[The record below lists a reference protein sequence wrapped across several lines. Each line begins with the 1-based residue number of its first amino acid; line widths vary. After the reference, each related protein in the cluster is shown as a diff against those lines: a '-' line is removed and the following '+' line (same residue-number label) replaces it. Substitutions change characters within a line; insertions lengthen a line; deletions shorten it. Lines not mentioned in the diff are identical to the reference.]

1 MNSLPIDD
9 VLPALRDALANR
21 HEAVLEA
28 PPGAGKTTRV
38 PLALLNE
45 PWLAGQTILMLE
57 PRRLAARA
65 AAERLASEL
74 GEKVGE
80 TVGYRIR
87 LDSKVGPNTRIEVV
101 TEGILTRRLQDDPAL
116 DGVGLLIFDEY
127 HERSLDADLAL
138 ALSLNGRD
146 LFRDEQP
153 LKILLMSATLEGERL
168 AGLLDDAPILRSEGR
183 MFPVQMRWGR
193 PYQVGEFIEPRLVQT
208 ILDALQ
214 DETGSVL
221 VFLPGQAEIRR
232 VNQQLAD
239 ALGDRSDVLLCPL
252 HGELDLNAQRAAI
265 DPAPAGKRKVVLATN
280 IAETSLTINGVRVVI
295 DAGLARVPRFDPGSG
310 MTRLDTQRISRAS
323 ATQRAGRAGRLEPG
337 VCYRLWSE
345 DQHEGLAAYGSA
357 EILAADLAGLALQLA
372 RWGVTPAQLVWL
384 DVPPTAAYAQAQD
397 LLQRLGALNDDKL
410 TAHGQKMAE
419 LPAHPRIAHLLL
431 RGQDLGLA
439 VTACDVAALLGE
451 RDILRGGGADLHSRL
466 ALLSGEE
473 RARGSQGGVQR
484 AKQLAR
490 QYRGYL
496 RGRATQPVA
505 DPEHPRWLGALN
517 DDKLTAHGQKM
528 AELPAHPRIAHL
540 LLRGQ
545 DLGLAATAC
554 DVAALLG
561 ERDILRG
568 GGADLHSRL
577 ALLSGEER
585 ARGTQGGVQRA
596 KQLARQY
603 RGYLRGRATQPV
615 ADPEH
620 PRWLGA
626 LLALAYP
633 DRVAQQRRPG
643 GAEYRL
649 ANGRAAVF
657 AEADSLMKQA
667 WLVIADLGS
676 RQGQREERIY
686 LAADFDPTLF
696 DTVLAE
702 QVRNV
707 DQLDWDEREGVL
719 RAERQ
724 RKVGELVL
732 SREPLSG
739 LDENARSQALVNLV
753 RRKGLELLPWTPELR
768 QWQARVRLLRELDT
782 GKTSEWPDV
791 SDSALLA
798 SLEHWLMPYL
808 GKVSRLSHFANLD
821 ISSYL
826 HNLLPWPLPQRLDEL
841 APQHLKVPSGSSV
854 RLDYSEHPPILAVRL
869 QELFGLADT
878 PRIAGGRQV
887 VKLHLLSPARRPVQ
901 VTQDLANFWRST
913 YAEVKKDLKGRYPKH
928 YWPDDP
934 LVAEATARIKPRK

>member
-1 MNSLPIDD
+1 
-9 VLPALRDALANR
+9 
-21 HEAVLEA
+21 
-28 PPGAGKTTRV
+28 
-38 PLALLNE
+38 LALLDE

-116 DGVGLLIFDEY
+116 EGVGLLIFDEF

-138 ALSLNGRD
+138 ALSLNGRE
-146 LFRDEQP
+146 LFRDDQP

-183 MFPVQMRWGR
+183 MYPVAMRWGR
-193 PYQVGEFIEPRLVQT
+193 PFQPGEFIEAKVVQT
-208 ILDALQ
+208 ILDALN
-214 DETGSVL
+214 DETGSLL

-232 VNQQLAD
+232 VHQQLAD
-239 ALGDRSDVLLCPL
+239 ALGDSTQVLLCPL
-252 HGELDLNAQRAAI
+252 HGELDLAAQRAAI
-265 DPAPAGKRKVVLATN
+265 DPAPASKRKVVLATN

-310 MTRLDTQRISRAS
+310 MTRLDTQRISKAS

-337 VCYRLWSE
+337 VCYRLWSQ
-345 DQHEGLAAYGSA
+345 DQHEQLAAYASA
-357 EILAADLAGLALQLA
+357 EILSADLAGLALQLG
-372 RWGVTPAQLVWL
+372 RWGVTPGQLVWL
-384 DVPPTAAYAQAQD
+384 DVPPAAAYAQAQD
-397 LLQRLGALNDDKL
+397 LLERLGALDGEAL
-410 TAHGQKMAE
+410 TRHGQAMAE

-431 RGQDLGLA
+431 RGQALGLA
-439 VTACDVAALLGE
+439 DMACDVAALLGE
-451 RDILRGGGADLHSRL
+451 RDILRGAGADLHSRL
-466 ALLSGEE
+466 VLLSGEE
-473 RARGSQGGVQR
+473 RAARGAQGGVQR
-484 AKQLAR
+484 ARQLAR

-496 RGRATQPVA
+496 RGKASEPV
-505 DPEHPRWLGALN
+505 
-517 DDKLTAHGQKM
+517 
-528 AELPAHPRIAHL
+528 
-540 LLRGQ
+540 
-545 DLGLAATAC
+545 
-554 DVAALLG
+554 
-561 ERDILRG
+561 
-568 GGADLHSRL
+568 S
-577 ALLSGEER
+577 
-585 ARGTQGGVQRA
+585 
-596 KQLARQY
+596 
-603 RGYLRGRATQPV
+603 
-615 ADPEH
+615 DPEH

-633 DRVAQQRRPG
+633 DRVAQQRRAG

-649 ANGRAAVF
+649 ANGRAALF
-657 AEADSLMKQA
+657 AEADSLMKQP

-686 LAADFDPTLF
+686 LATDFDPALF
-696 DTVLAE
+696 DSVLAE
-702 QVRNV
+702 QVRCV

-724 RKVGELVL
+724 RKVGELIL
-732 SREPLSG
+732 SREPLTG
-739 LDENARSQALVNLV
+739 LDETARSQALVNLV

-768 QWQARVRLLRELDT
+768 QWQARVALLRQLDLSS
-782 GKTSEWPDV
+782 KEQSEWPDV
-791 SDSALLA
+791 SDAALLK

-821 ISSYL
+821 LTSIV
-826 HNLLPWPLPQRLDEL
+826 HNLLPWPLPQRLEEL
-841 APQHLKVPSGSSV
+841 APHHLSVPSGSSI
-854 RLDYSEHPPILAVRL
+854 RLDYSEQPPILAVRL
-869 QELFGLADT
+869 QELFGLAET

>member
-1 MNSLPIDD
+1 MISLPIDE
-9 VLPALRDALANR
+9 VLPALRLALAER

-45 PWLAGQTILMLE
+45 PWLAGQKILMLE

-87 LDSKVGPNTRIEVV
+87 LDSKVGPDTRIEVV
-101 TEGILTRRLQDDPAL
+101 TEGILTRRLQHDPAL
-116 DGVGLLIFDEY
+116 EGVGLLIFDEF

-138 ALSLNGRD
+138 ALSLNGRE

-168 AGLLDDAPILRSEGR
+168 SGILDDAPILRSEGR
-183 MFPVQMRWGR
+183 MYPVAMRWGR
-193 PYQVGEFIEPRLVQT
+193 PFVPGEFIEPRVVQT
-208 ILDALQ
+208 VLDAIN
-214 DETGSVL
+214 DESGSLL

-239 ALGDRSDVLLCPL
+239 ALGSRNDILLCPL
-252 HGELDLNAQRAAI
+252 HGELDLAAQRAAI
-265 DPAPAGKRKVVLATN
+265 EPAPKGQRKVVLATN
-280 IAETSLTINGVRVVI
+280 IAETSLTIDGVRVVI

-345 DQHEGLAAYGSA
+345 DQHAQLAAYGSA
-357 EILAADLAGLALQLA
+357 EILQADLAGLALQLA
-372 RWGVTPAQLVWL
+372 RWGVTPEQLIWL
-384 DVPPTAAYAQAQD
+384 DMPPSASYAQARQ
-397 LLQRLGALNDDKL
+397 LLERLGALHGAKL
-410 TAHGQKMAE
+410 TPHGEAMAE

-439 VTACDVAALLGE
+439 DMACDVAALLGE
-451 RDILRGGGADLHSRL
+451 RDILRGAGADVHSRL
-466 ALLSGEE
+466 ALLSGES
-473 RARGSQGGVQR
+473 RAARGGQGGVQR

-496 RGRATQPVA
+496 RGKATQPVA
-505 DPEHPRWLGALN
+505 DP
-517 DDKLTAHGQKM
+517 D
-528 AELPAHPRIAHL
+528 
-540 LLRGQ
+540 
-545 DLGLAATAC
+545 
-554 DVAALLG
+554 
-561 ERDILRG
+561 
-568 GGADLHSRL
+568 
-577 ALLSGEER
+577 
-585 ARGTQGGVQRA
+585 
-596 KQLARQY
+596 
-603 RGYLRGRATQPV
+603 
-615 ADPEH
+615 H

-633 DRVAQQRRPG
+633 DRVAQQRKPG

-649 ANGRAAVF
+649 ANGRAALFSEV
-657 AEADSLMKQA
+657 DGLMKQP

-686 LAADFDPTLF
+686 LAAEFDPALLEG
-696 DTVLAE
+696 VLSE
-702 QVRNV
+702 QVNVV

-732 SREPLSG
+732 SREPLTG
-739 LDENARSQALVNLV
+739 LDEAARTRALVNLV
-753 RRKGLELLPWTPELR
+753 RRKGLELMPWTPELR
-768 QWQARVRLLRELDT
+768 QWQARVGLLRQLDLQVQ
-782 GKTSEWPDV
+782 GDSEWPDV
-791 SDSALLA
+791 SDTALLS
-798 SLEHWLMPYL
+798 SLEEWLAPYL
-808 GKVSRLSHFANLD
+808 GRVSRLSHFASLD
-821 ISSYL
+821 LSSIV
-826 HNLLPWPLPQRLDEL
+826 HNLLKWPLPQRLEEL
-841 APQHLKVPSGSSV
+841 APYHIKVPSGSSV

-934 LVAEATARIKPRK
+934 LVAEATARIKPRKA

>member
-1 MNSLPIDD
+1 MISLPIDE
-9 VLPALRDALANR
+9 VLPALREALATR

-45 PWLAGQTILMLE
+45 GWLAGQTILMLE

-87 LDSKVGPNTRIEVV
+87 LDSKVGPRTRIEVV

-116 DGVGLLIFDEY
+116 EGVGLLIFDEF

-138 ALSLNGRD
+138 ALSLNGRE
-146 LFRDEQP
+146 LFRDDQP

-183 MFPVQMRWGR
+183 MYPVAMRWGR
-193 PYQVGEFIEPRLVQT
+193 PFQPGEFIEPRLVQT
-208 ILDALQ
+208 ILEALN
-214 DETGSVL
+214 DEPGSVL

-232 VNQQLAD
+232 VHQQLAD
-239 ALGDRSDVLLCPL
+239 ALGDNPQVLLCPL
-252 HGELDLNAQRAAI
+252 HGELDLAAQRAAI

-280 IAETSLTINGVRVVI
+280 IAETSLTIDGVRVVI

-310 MTRLDTQRISRAS
+310 MTRLDTQRISKAS

-337 VCYRLWSE
+337 VCYRLWSQ
-345 DQHEGLAAYGSA
+345 DQHEQLAAYASA
-357 EILAADLAGLALQLA
+357 EILSADLAGLALQLG
-372 RWGVTPAQLVWL
+372 RWGVTPTQLVWL
-384 DVPPTAAYAQAQD
+384 DVPPAAAYAQAQD
-397 LLQRLGALNDDKL
+397 LLERLGALDGEAL
-410 TAHGQKMAE
+410 TRHGQAMAE

-431 RGQDLGLA
+431 RGQALGLA
-439 VTACDVAALLGE
+439 DMACDVAALLGE
-451 RDILRGGGADLHSRL
+451 RDILRGAGADLHSRL
-466 ALLSGEE
+466 TLLSGEE
-473 RARGSQGGVQR
+473 RAARGAQGGVQR
-484 AKQLAR
+484 ARQLAR

-496 RGRATQPVA
+496 RGKASEPVS
-505 DPEHPRWLGALN
+505 DP
-517 DDKLTAHGQKM
+517 D
-528 AELPAHPRIAHL
+528 
-540 LLRGQ
+540 
-545 DLGLAATAC
+545 
-554 DVAALLG
+554 
-561 ERDILRG
+561 
-568 GGADLHSRL
+568 
-577 ALLSGEER
+577 
-585 ARGTQGGVQRA
+585 
-596 KQLARQY
+596 
-603 RGYLRGRATQPV
+603 
-615 ADPEH
+615 H

-633 DRVAQQRRPG
+633 DRVAQQRRAG

-649 ANGRAAVF
+649 ANGRAALF
-657 AEADSLMKQA
+657 AEADSLMKQP

-686 LAADFDPTLF
+686 LAADFDPALF
-696 DTVLAE
+696 DSVLAE
-702 QVRNV
+702 QVRVV

-724 RKVGELVL
+724 HKVGELIL
-732 SREPLSG
+732 SREPLTG

-768 QWQARVRLLRELDT
+768 QWQARVALLRQLDLDS
-782 GKTSEWPDV
+782 KNDSEWPDV
-791 SDSALLA
+791 SDAALLKN
-798 SLEHWLMPYL
+798 LENWLMPYL

-821 ISSYL
+821 LSSIV

-841 APQHLKVPSGSSV
+841 APHHLSVPSGSSI
-854 RLDYSEHPPILAVRL
+854 RLDYSEQPPILAVRL
-869 QELFGLADT
+869 QELFGLAET

-934 LVAEATARIKPRK
+934 LVAEATARIKPRKS

>member
-1 MNSLPIDD
+1 MISLPIDE
-9 VLPALRDALANR
+9 VLPALRLALAER
-21 HEAVLEA
+21 HETVLEA

-45 PWLAGQTILMLE
+45 PWLAGQKILMLE

-101 TEGILTRRLQDDPAL
+101 TEGILTRRLQHDPSL
-116 DGVGLLIFDEY
+116 EGVGLLIFDEF

-138 ALSLNGRD
+138 ALSLNGRE

-168 AGLLDDAPILRSEGR
+168 ASILDDAPILRSEGR
-183 MFPVQMRWGR
+183 MYPVAMRWGR
-193 PYQVGEFIEPRLVQT
+193 PFVPGEFIEPRVVQT
-208 ILDALQ
+208 VLDAIN
-214 DETGSVL
+214 DESGSLL

-239 ALGDRSDVLLCPL
+239 ALGSRSDILLCPL
-252 HGELDLNAQRAAI
+252 HGELDLTAQRAAI
-265 DPAPAGKRKVVLATN
+265 EPAPKGLRKVVLATN
-280 IAETSLTINGVRVVI
+280 IAETSLTIDGVRVVI

-337 VCYRLWSE
+337 VCYRLRSE
-345 DQHEGLAAYGSA
+345 DQHAQLAAYGSA
-357 EILAADLAGLALQLA
+357 EILQADLAGLALQLA
-372 RWGVTPAQLVWL
+372 RWGVTPEQLIWL
-384 DVPPTAAYAQAQD
+384 DMPPSASYAQARQ
-397 LLQRLGALNDDKL
+397 LLDRLGALHGAKL
-410 TAHGQKMAE
+410 TPHGEAMAE

-439 VTACDVAALLGE
+439 DMACDIAALLGE
-451 RDILRGGGADLHSRL
+451 RDILRGVGADLHSRL
-466 ALLSGEE
+466 ALLSGES
-473 RARGSQGGVQR
+473 RAARGGQGGVQR

-496 RGRATQPVA
+496 RGKARQPVA
-505 DPEHPRWLGALN
+505 DP
-517 DDKLTAHGQKM
+517 D
-528 AELPAHPRIAHL
+528 
-540 LLRGQ
+540 
-545 DLGLAATAC
+545 
-554 DVAALLG
+554 
-561 ERDILRG
+561 
-568 GGADLHSRL
+568 
-577 ALLSGEER
+577 
-585 ARGTQGGVQRA
+585 
-596 KQLARQY
+596 
-603 RGYLRGRATQPV
+603 
-615 ADPEH
+615 H

-633 DRVAQQRRPG
+633 DRVAQQRKPG

-649 ANGRAAVF
+649 ANGRAALFSEV
-657 AEADSLMKQA
+657 DGLMKQP

-686 LAADFDPTLF
+686 LAAEFDPALLEG
-696 DTVLAE
+696 VLSE
-702 QVRNV
+702 QVSVV

-732 SREPLSG
+732 SREPLTG
-739 LDENARSQALVNLV
+739 LDEAARTQALINLV

-768 QWQARVRLLRELDT
+768 QWQARVALLRQLDLQIQ
-782 GKTSEWPDV
+782 GHSEWPDV
-791 SDSALLA
+791 SDAALLA
-798 SLEHWLMPYL
+798 GLEDWLGPYL
-808 GKVSRLSHFANLD
+808 GRVSRLSHFASLD
-821 ISSYL
+821 LSSIV
-826 HNLLPWPLPQRLDEL
+826 HNMLKWPLPQRLDEL
-841 APQHLKVPSGSSV
+841 APHHIKVPSGSSV

-934 LVAEATARIKPRK
+934 LVAEATARIKPRKV

>member
-1 MNSLPIDD
+1 MISLPIDE
-9 VLPALRDALANR
+9 VLPALRLALAER
-21 HEAVLEA
+21 HETVLEA

-45 PWLAGQTILMLE
+45 PWLAGQKILMLE

-101 TEGILTRRLQDDPAL
+101 TEGILTRRLQHDPSL
-116 DGVGLLIFDEY
+116 EGVGLLIFDEF

-138 ALSLNGRD
+138 ALSLNGRE

-168 AGLLDDAPILRSEGR
+168 ASILDDAPILRSEGR
-183 MFPVQMRWGR
+183 MYPVAMRWGR
-193 PYQVGEFIEPRLVQT
+193 PFVPGEFIEPRVVQT
-208 ILDALQ
+208 VLDAIN
-214 DETGSVL
+214 DESGSLL

-239 ALGDRSDVLLCPL
+239 ALGSRSDILLCPL
-252 HGELDLNAQRAAI
+252 HGELDLTAQRAAI
-265 DPAPAGKRKVVLATN
+265 EPAPKGLRKVVLATN
-280 IAETSLTINGVRVVI
+280 IAETSLTIDGVRVVI

-345 DQHEGLAAYGSA
+345 DQHAQLAAYGSA
-357 EILAADLAGLALQLA
+357 EILQADLAGLALQLA
-372 RWGVTPAQLVWL
+372 RWGVTPEQLIWL
-384 DVPPTAAYAQAQD
+384 DMPPSASYAQARQ
-397 LLQRLGALNDDKL
+397 LLDRLGALHGAKL
-410 TAHGQKMAE
+410 TPHGEAMAE

-439 VTACDVAALLGE
+439 DMACDIAALLGE
-451 RDILRGGGADLHSRL
+451 RDILRGVGADLHSRL
-466 ALLSGEE
+466 ALLSGES
-473 RARGSQGGVQR
+473 RAARGGQGGVQR

-496 RGRATQPVA
+496 RGKARQPVA
-505 DPEHPRWLGALN
+505 DP
-517 DDKLTAHGQKM
+517 D
-528 AELPAHPRIAHL
+528 
-540 LLRGQ
+540 
-545 DLGLAATAC
+545 
-554 DVAALLG
+554 
-561 ERDILRG
+561 
-568 GGADLHSRL
+568 
-577 ALLSGEER
+577 
-585 ARGTQGGVQRA
+585 
-596 KQLARQY
+596 
-603 RGYLRGRATQPV
+603 
-615 ADPEH
+615 H

-633 DRVAQQRRPG
+633 DRVAQQRKPG

-649 ANGRAAVF
+649 ANGRAALFSEV
-657 AEADSLMKQA
+657 DGLMKQP

-686 LAADFDPTLF
+686 LAAEFDPALLEG
-696 DTVLAE
+696 VLSE
-702 QVRNV
+702 QVSVV

-732 SREPLSG
+732 SREPLTG
-739 LDENARSQALVNLV
+739 LDEAARTQALINLV

-768 QWQARVRLLRELDT
+768 QWQARVALLRQLDLQIQ
-782 GKTSEWPDV
+782 GHSEWPDV
-791 SDSALLA
+791 SDAALLA
-798 SLEHWLMPYL
+798 GLEDWLGPYL
-808 GKVSRLSHFANLD
+808 GRVSRLSHFASLD
-821 ISSYL
+821 LSSIV
-826 HNLLPWPLPQRLDEL
+826 HNMLKWPLPQRLDEL
-841 APQHLKVPSGSSV
+841 APHHIKVPSGSSV

-913 YAEVKKDLKGRYPKH
+913 YAEVKKDLKGRYPKLFH
-928 YWPDDP
+928 KLDP
-934 LVAEATARIKPRK
+934 WVESLNSERLTKSVEEKSRNK

>member
-1 MNSLPIDD
+1 MISLPIDE
-9 VLPALRDALANR
+9 VLPALRQALRER

-45 PWLAGQTILMLE
+45 PWLAGQKILMLE

-87 LDSKVGPNTRIEVV
+87 LDSKVGPDTRIEVV
-101 TEGILTRRLQDDPAL
+101 TEGILTRRLQHDPAL
-116 DGVGLLIFDEY
+116 EGVGLLIFDEF

-138 ALSLNGRD
+138 ALSLNGRE

-168 AGLLDDAPILRSEGR
+168 ASLLDDAPVLRSEGR
-183 MFPVQMRWGR
+183 MYPVAMRWGR
-193 PYQVGEFIEPRLVQT
+193 PFVPGEFIEPRVVQT
-208 ILDALQ
+208 VLDAIS
-214 DETGSVL
+214 DDSGSLL

-232 VNQQLAD
+232 VHQQLAD
-239 ALGDRSDVLLCPL
+239 ALGSRSDILLCPL

-265 DPAPAGKRKVVLATN
+265 EPAPAGRRKVVLATN
-280 IAETSLTINGVRVVI
+280 IAETSLTIDGVRVVI

-345 DQHEGLAAYGSA
+345 DQHAQLAAYSGA
-357 EILAADLAGLALQLA
+357 EILQADLAGLALQLA
-372 RWGVTPAQLVWL
+372 RWGVTPEQLIWL
-384 DVPPTAAYAQAQD
+384 DLPPSASYAQARQ
-397 LLQRLGALNDDKL
+397 LLERLGALHTAKL
-410 TAHGQKMAE
+410 TPHGEAMAE

-431 RGQDLGLA
+431 RGQELGLA
-439 VTACDVAALLGE
+439 EMASDVAALLGE
-451 RDILRGGGADLHSRL
+451 RDILRGAGADVHSRL
-466 ALLSGEE
+466 ALLQGES
-473 RARGSQGGVQR
+473 RGARGGQGGVQR
-484 AKQLAR
+484 ARQLAR

-496 RGRATQPVA
+496 RGKATQPVA
-505 DPEHPRWLGALN
+505 DP
-517 DDKLTAHGQKM
+517 D
-528 AELPAHPRIAHL
+528 
-540 LLRGQ
+540 
-545 DLGLAATAC
+545 
-554 DVAALLG
+554 
-561 ERDILRG
+561 
-568 GGADLHSRL
+568 
-577 ALLSGEER
+577 
-585 ARGTQGGVQRA
+585 
-596 KQLARQY
+596 
-603 RGYLRGRATQPV
+603 
-615 ADPEH
+615 H

-633 DRVAQQRRPG
+633 DRVAQQRKPG

-649 ANGRAAVF
+649 ANGRAALFSEV
-657 AEADSLMKQA
+657 DGLMKHP

-686 LAADFDPTLF
+686 LAAELDPGLL
-696 DTVLAE
+696 DSVLSE
-702 QVRNV
+702 QVSVV

-732 SREPLSG
+732 SREPLTG
-739 LDENARSQALVNLV
+739 LDAAARTGALVNLV

-768 QWQARVRLLRELDT
+768 QWQARVMLLRQLDLAAQ
-782 GKTSEWPDV
+782 GQSEWPDV
-791 SDSALLA
+791 SDAALLA
-798 SLEHWLMPYL
+798 SLEDWLAPYL
-808 GKVSRLSHFANLD
+808 ERVSRLSHFASLD
-821 ISSYL
+821 LSGIV
-826 HNLLPWPLPQRLDEL
+826 HNLLKWPLPQRLDEL
-841 APQHLKVPSGSSV
+841 APHHIKVPSGSSV
-854 RLDYSEHPPILAVRL
+854 RLDYSEYPPILAVRL

-913 YAEVKKDLKGRYPKH
+913 YSEVKKDLKGRYPKH

-934 LVAEATARIKPRK
+934 LIAEPTARIKPRKP

>member
-1 MNSLPIDD
+1 MNSLPIDE
-9 VLPALRDALANR
+9 VLPALREALATR

-45 PWLAGQTILMLE
+45 PWLAGQRILMLE

-101 TEGILTRRLQDDPAL
+101 TEGILSRRLQDDPAL
-116 DGVGLLIFDEY
+116 EGVGLLIFDEF

-183 MFPVQMRWGR
+183 MFPVDVRWGR
-193 PYQVGEFIEPRLVQT
+193 PFQPGEFIEPRLVQT
-208 ILDALQ
+208 VLEALN
-214 DETGSVL
+214 DESGSVL

-232 VNQQLAD
+232 VHQQLAD
-239 ALGDRSDVLLCPL
+239 AVGERPEILLCPL
-252 HGELDLNAQRAAI
+252 HGELDLAAQRAAI
-265 DPAPAGKRKVVLATN
+265 EPAPPGKRKVVLATN
-280 IAETSLTINGVRVVI
+280 IAETSLTIDGVRVVV

-337 VCYRLWSE
+337 VCYRLWSQ
-345 DQHEGLAAYGSA
+345 DQHEQLAAYGSA
-357 EILAADLAGLALQLA
+357 EILQADLAGLALQLA

-384 DVPPTAAYAQAQD
+384 DVPPGAAYAQAQD
-397 LLQRLGALNDDKL
+397 LLERLGALTAKADEDWKL
-410 TAHGQKMAE
+410 TAHGQAMAE

-431 RGQDLGLA
+431 RGQALGLA
-439 VTACDVAALLGE
+439 NMACDVAALLGE

-466 ALLSGEE
+466 VLLSGEE
-473 RARGSQGGVQR
+473 RAARGAQGGVQR
-484 AKQLAR
+484 ARQLAR

-496 RGRATQPVA
+496 RGQPSQAVA
-505 DPEHPRWLGALN
+505 DP
-517 DDKLTAHGQKM
+517 D
-528 AELPAHPRIAHL
+528 
-540 LLRGQ
+540 
-545 DLGLAATAC
+545 
-554 DVAALLG
+554 
-561 ERDILRG
+561 
-568 GGADLHSRL
+568 
-577 ALLSGEER
+577 
-585 ARGTQGGVQRA
+585 
-596 KQLARQY
+596 
-603 RGYLRGRATQPV
+603 
-615 ADPEH
+615 H

-649 ANGRAAVF
+649 ANGRAALF
-657 AEADSLMKQA
+657 SETDSLMKQP

-686 LAADFDPTLF
+686 LAADFDPALF
-696 DTVLAE
+696 DSVLAE
-702 QVRNV
+702 QVHSV

-732 SREPLSG
+732 SREPLTG
-739 LDENARSQALVNLV
+739 LDEAARCQALVNLV

-768 QWQARVRLLRELDT
+768 QWQARVTLLRQLDLEAK
-782 GKTSEWPDV
+782 GESQWPDV
-791 SDSALLA
+791 SDTALLK
-798 SLEHWLMPYL
+798 SLESWLLPYL
-808 GKVSRLSHFANLD
+808 GKVSRLSHFANLELAS
-821 ISSYL
+821 IV

-841 APQHLKVPSGSSV
+841 APHHLTVPSGSSI
-854 RLDYSEHPPILAVRL
+854 RLDYSEQPPILAVRL
-869 QELFGLADT
+869 QELFGLAET

-934 LVAEATARIKPRK
+934 LVAEATARAKPRK

>member
-1 MNSLPIDD
+1 MISLPIDE
-9 VLPALRDALANR
+9 VLPALRLALAER

-45 PWLAGQTILMLE
+45 PWLAGQKILMLE

-74 GEKVGE
+74 GEKVGQ

-87 LDSKVGPNTRIEVV
+87 LDSKVGPETRIEVV
-101 TEGILTRRLQDDPAL
+101 TEGILTRRLQHDPAL
-116 DGVGLLIFDEY
+116 EGVGLLIFDEF

-138 ALSLNGRD
+138 ALSLNGRE

-168 AGLLDDAPILRSEGR
+168 ASLLDDAPILRSEGR
-183 MFPVQMRWGR
+183 MYPVAMRWGR
-193 PYQVGEFIEPRLVQT
+193 PFVPGEFIEPRVVQT
-208 ILDALQ
+208 VLDAIN
-214 DETGSVL
+214 DESGSLL

-239 ALGDRSDVLLCPL
+239 ALGSRSDILLCPL
-252 HGELDLNAQRAAI
+252 HGELDLAAQRAAI
-265 DPAPAGKRKVVLATN
+265 EPAPKGLRKVVLATN
-280 IAETSLTINGVRVVI
+280 IAETSLTIDGVRVVI

-345 DQHEGLAAYGSA
+345 DQHAQLAAYGSA
-357 EILAADLAGLALQLA
+357 EILQADLAGLALQLA
-372 RWGVTPAQLVWL
+372 RWGVAPEQLIWL
-384 DVPPTAAYAQAQD
+384 DMPPSASYAQARQ
-397 LLQRLGALNDDKL
+397 LLERLGALHGAKL
-410 TAHGQKMAE
+410 TAHGEAMAE
-419 LPAHPRIAHLLL
+419 LPAHPRIAHLLI

-439 VTACDVAALLGE
+439 EMACDVAALLGE
-451 RDILRGGGADLHSRL
+451 RDILRGAGADVHSRL
-466 ALLSGEE
+466 ALLSGES
-473 RARGSQGGVQR
+473 RVARGGQGGVQR
-484 AKQLAR
+484 ARQLAR

-496 RGRATQPVA
+496 RGKATQPVA
-505 DPEHPRWLGALN
+505 DP
-517 DDKLTAHGQKM
+517 D
-528 AELPAHPRIAHL
+528 
-540 LLRGQ
+540 
-545 DLGLAATAC
+545 
-554 DVAALLG
+554 
-561 ERDILRG
+561 
-568 GGADLHSRL
+568 
-577 ALLSGEER
+577 
-585 ARGTQGGVQRA
+585 
-596 KQLARQY
+596 
-603 RGYLRGRATQPV
+603 
-615 ADPEH
+615 H

-633 DRVAQQRRPG
+633 DRVAQQRKPG

-649 ANGRAAVF
+649 ANGRAALFSEV
-657 AEADSLMKQA
+657 DGLMKQP

-686 LAADFDPTLF
+686 LAAEFDPGLL
-696 DTVLAE
+696 DNVLSE
-702 QVRNV
+702 QVSVV

-732 SREPLSG
+732 SREPLNG
-739 LDENARSQALVNLV
+739 LDEAARTQALVNLV

-768 QWQARVRLLRELDT
+768 QWQARVALLRQLDLLAQ
-782 GKTSEWPDV
+782 GQSEWPDV
-791 SDSALLA
+791 SDGALLA
-798 SLEHWLMPYL
+798 GLEDWLGPYL
-808 GKVSRLSHFANLD
+808 GRVSRLSHFANLD
-821 ISSYL
+821 LSSSV
-826 HNLLPWPLPQRLDEL
+826 HNLLKWPLPQRLDEL
-841 APQHLKVPSGSSV
+841 APHHIKVPSGSSV
-854 RLDYSEHPPILAVRL
+854 RLDYSEQPPILAVRL

-934 LVAEATARIKPRK
+934 LVAEATARIKPRKP